1 MATGTA
7 YFHLLV
13 LTLSTFLKFL
23 CSGPTALYWHYTNFK
38 GGTLFVSGYKIALIA
53 GVMPLSLNFFSS
65 QDFVVRCHYY
75 TQEVLK
81 KSFSARTHQWTV
93 LQELGECWNFSL
105 ICRIEQTTFQQTT
118 TSNQK
123 RHWKKLLK
131 GIAGIKQEKIKHNL
145 WRDDVKE
152 KRRLVDTSSITWQSR
167 IYIYHATVHIPS
179 LWSQTNQI
187 CIIIV
192 VNRV

>member
-1 MATGTA
+1 
-7 YFHLLV
+7 
-13 LTLSTFLKFL
+13 
-23 CSGPTALYWHYTNFK
+23 
-38 GGTLFVSGYKIALIA
+38 
-53 GVMPLSLNFFSS
+53 MPLSLNFFSS

-167 IYIYHATVHIPS
+167 IYIYTMLLCIYRPFGLRQTKFASLLSSTGFNYQLNISRLMSFIVIANVYFFHA
-179 LWSQTNQI
+179 L
-187 CIIIV
+187 
-192 VNRV
+192 NRVGLFWSNVCNHDVNHAFSGLFFFFFL